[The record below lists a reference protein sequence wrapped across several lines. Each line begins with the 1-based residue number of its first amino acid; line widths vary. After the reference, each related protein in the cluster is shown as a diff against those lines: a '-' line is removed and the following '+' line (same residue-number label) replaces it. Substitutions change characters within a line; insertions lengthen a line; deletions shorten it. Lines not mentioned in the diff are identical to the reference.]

1 MTANAVEEIKQEE
14 KSSTPIAPPSG
25 AGEDLP
31 RPYEA
36 ALPLGASDAVILHV
50 RFRPDSHVWEI
61 AERPEGLDK
70 EEWFKLLHARA
81 GDRYE
86 TRAGGRG
93 FFRLT
98 RMELESIKTL
108 KAQ

>member
-1 MTANAVEEIKQEE
+1 MTVNAAEGITQNEKAPTSLTPPLGEREE
-14 KSSTPIAPPSG
+14 SA
-25 AGEDLP
+25 
-31 RPYEA
+31 RPYDA
-36 ALPLGASDAVILHV
+36 ALPLGASEEVILHV

-61 AERPEGLDK
+61 AERPDGLDR
-70 EEWFKLLHARA
+70 EEWFKLLYARA
-81 GDRYE
+81 SDRYE

-93 FFRLT
+93 FFRLS